1 MKTETIPYRGQYLGV
16 IENGLRGSTPILF
29 LHGNSASTQTWEKQ
43 FNSFLN
49 DKYHLIAFDF
59 LGFGVSSRS
68 DQPNLDYNVN
78 SLVGSVITV
87 IQHFQLVNYF
97 IVGHSLGGHIIVQS
111 LDRLSGCKG
120 MISIGAPPISSAQD
134 IPKFYLPSAPT
145 GIMFAS
151 AFTDEALQGVE
162 DNFFYSPENKASF
175 FKKDF
180 YNTDAK
186 AREAIGGILASSD
199 FKNEVD
205 VLSSNPIPKAFVN
218 GKDERSINNEYYG
231 SLDFPKTWK
240 QRNNEIEHSAHM
252 PHWENPDAVN
262 QFIDEFVQAHIE

>member
-1 MKTETIPYRGQYLGV
+1 MKTETIPYRGQSLGV
-16 IENGLRGSTPILF
+16 IENGLRGATPILF

-68 DQPNLDYNVN
+68 EQPQLDYDIN
-78 SLVGSVITV
+78 SLTGSVIAV
-87 IQHFQLVNYF
+87 VQHLQLEDYF

-120 MISIGAPPISSAQD
+120 MISIGAPPISNAQD
-134 IPKFYLPSAPT
+134 ILKFYLPSAPT
-145 GIMFAS
+145 DIMFAS
-151 AFTDEALQGVE
+151 TFTDESLQRAE

-175 FKKDF
+175 FKRDF
-180 YNTDAK
+180 YNTDGK

-205 VLSSNPIPKAFVN
+205 VLSANPIPKAFVN
-218 GKDERSINNEYYG
+218 GKDERSINNEYYDTLG
-231 SLDFPKTWK
+231 FPKTWK
-240 QRNNEIEHSAHM
+240 QPNNVIEHSAHM

-262 QFIDEFVQAHIE
+262 LLIDEFVQAHAE

>member
-1 MKTETIPYRGQYLGV
+1 MKTETIPYRGQYLSV
-16 IENGLRGSTPILF
+16 IENGLYGATPILF
-29 LHGNSASTQTWEKQ
+29 LHGNSGSIQSWEKQ

-49 DKYHLIAFDF
+49 DKYHLIAYDF
-59 LGFGVSSRS
+59 LGFGASSRS
-68 DQPNLDYNVN
+68 DQPQVDYDIN
-78 SLVGSVITV
+78 SLTNSVIAV
-87 IQHFQLVNYF
+87 IEHFQLEEYF
-97 IVGHSLGGHIIVQS
+97 IVGHSLGGHVIVQS

-134 IPKFYLPSAPT
+134 IGKFYLPTAPT

-180 YNTDAK
+180 LNTDGK
-186 AREAIGGILASSD
+186 AREAIGGILASAA

-205 VLSSNPIPKAFVN
+205 VLSSNPVPKAFVN
-218 GKDERSINNEYYG
+218 GLGERSINNEYYH
-231 SLDFPKTWK
+231 SLDFPRTWK
-240 QRNNEIEHSAHM
+240 LHNNVIENSSHM

-262 QFIDEFVQAHIE
+262 ALIDEFVQEHL